1 MILVPEVKSI
11 SYSDGFYS
19 VPPRIT
25 INMTD
30 HLMLHRALLDDVC
43 HGSCVSGETSDLTI
57 SLDPKIDKPSGY
69 RIEIGSE
76 KIHLFGN
83 DRQGVIHGLSTL
95 KQLLSESRIACGQI
109 VDHPDLS
116 IRGFMLDISR
126 DMIPTLDT
134 LKDIVRLMWRVKM
147 NHLELYIEG
156 FALELPGFPDLP
168 YDHPLTMIDFDE
180 LASFAD
186 IYGIDLVPNINTFGH
201 MTEWLKQDQYR
212 HLAECET
219 GYFAFGYP
227 FPPSTL
233 NPSDPESARL
243 VQRIITPLLEVSR
256 STLFHLN
263 ADEPF
268 ELSQGKSRE
277 QCERLGLGRVYL
289 DFLQPL
295 FSRVQANGKR
305 PIIWGDVLANH
316 PEVLESF
323 PTSVIVTDWGYDD
336 DHDFFTPAK
345 RYHDH
350 GIPFLLAPGT
360 SSWNSFASRRHDMV
374 QSTIHAVQAAKM
386 YGGLGILTT
395 DWGDFSHPQP
405 FIVSIHGL
413 VYAGAC
419 SWTLCQGQADFSE
432 WIDRYGFIGFRGS
445 GVAALLAELAG
456 YSLLEPTHMSNQTFL
471 FASWMYVDD
480 DPIHPLGMKALLWK
494 EALSRHPIMMPCSTQ
509 IQALIDKTRSALQ
522 GKQSLIYEEIGHV
535 LDFMELALCLN
546 EMVNQKLDRRQR
558 SLKLIERLLD
568 QFDRRWLER
577 NKPHGLAKAKVRLQV
592 LTAFLQNPDLL

>member
-11 SYSDGFYS
+11 TYSDGFFPVPSQIS
-19 VPPRIT
+19 V
-25 INMTD
+25 NMTD
-30 HLMLHRALLDDVC
+30 HLTLHPLLLDEVC
-43 HGSCVSGETSDLTI
+43 HGCYWTGETSDLTI

-69 RIEIGSE
+69 RIEINPD
-76 KIHLFGN
+76 KIFLFGK
-83 DRQGVIHGLSTL
+83 DRLGVIHGLSTL
-95 KQLLSESRIACGQI
+95 KQLLSESRIACGEI

-126 DMIPTLDT
+126 DMIPSLDT
-134 LKDIVRLMWRVKM
+134 LKNLVRLMWRVKM

-212 HLAECET
+212 HLAESES
-219 GYFAFGYP
+219 GYLAFGYP

-233 NPSDPESARL
+233 NPSDSESSQL
-243 VQRIITPLLEVSR
+243 VQKIITPLLEQSR
-256 STLFHLN
+256 SNLFHLN

-268 ELSQGKSRE
+268 ELSQGKSRVLCE
-277 QCERLGLGRVYL
+277 QKGLGRVYL

-295 FSRVQANGKR
+295 FSRVEASGKQ

-316 PEVLESF
+316 PEVLEEF

-345 RYHDH
+345 RYRDH

-374 QSTIHAVQAAKM
+374 QSTIHAIQAAQM

-413 VYAGAC
+413 VFAGAC
-419 SWTLCQGQADFSE
+419 SWSLCQEDADFSE
-432 WIDRYGFIGFRGS
+432 WIDRFGIIGFNGS
-445 GVAALLAELAG
+445 GIAVILADLAG
-456 YSLLEPTHMSNQTFL
+456 YSLMEPKHMANQTLL

-480 DPIHPLGMKALLWK
+480 DPTHPLEMKAILWK
-494 EALSRHPIMMPCSTQ
+494 EAVSRHPILPSCTTR
-509 IQALIDKTRSALQ
+509 IQALIDKTRIAIQ
-522 GKQSLIYEEIGHV
+522 GKQSLIYEEVGHV

-546 EMVNQKLDRRQR
+546 EMVNQNLDRRQKA
-558 SLKLIERLLD
+558 LHLIGHLLD
-568 QFDRRWLER
+568 EFDRRWLER